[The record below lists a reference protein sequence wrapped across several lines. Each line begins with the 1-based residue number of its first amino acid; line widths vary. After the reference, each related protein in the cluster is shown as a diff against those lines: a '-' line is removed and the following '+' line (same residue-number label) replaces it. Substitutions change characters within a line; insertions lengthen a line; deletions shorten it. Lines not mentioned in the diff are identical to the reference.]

1 MQKIELYKQLISDFA
16 IDGQV
21 TEAEEYILFEKG
33 KELGFSENSIKT
45 MIELELVNDNTK
57 SKLEYE
63 ETEIITIDRTYKFKS
78 AITRLGP
85 ILTPHIIEIVGTD
98 LIYKKRNKYLINV
111 DVTTISISRIASIK
125 IDTSLLGTDII
136 IESTGSDTII
146 AENFTKTDAK
156 TIQRLIQEIQRNL

>member
-16 IDGQV
+16 LDGKI
-21 TEAEEYILFEKG
+21 TDAEEYILIEKG
-33 KELGFSENSIKT
+33 KELGFSEQSINT
-45 MIELELVNDNTK
+45 MVQLELSNDRSTSSINFDKPDNTHLNK
-57 SKLEYE
+57 
-63 ETEIITIDRTYKFKS
+63 IYKFKS

-85 ILTPHIIEIVGTD
+85 ILTPHIIEITGTD

-136 IESTGSDTII
+136 IETTGSDTII
-146 AENFTKTDAK
+146 AENFSKSDAK
-156 TIQRLIQEIQRNL
+156 NVQRIIQEIKRSF